1 MKEKKKIRIAIYSR
15 KSKYSDKGDS
25 VGNQIEIAKEY
36 IKMHF
41 PEDEYEVEIVIYED
55 EGFSGGSFD
64 RPQFKIFLE
73 DERANPYDIL
83 ICYRL
88 DRISRNIA
96 DFSALMN
103 ELNELETSFISIKE
117 QFDTKTPMG
126 RAMMYIAS
134 VFAQL
139 EREVIAERIRDNL
152 LELAKT
158 GTWLGGEAPLG
169 FVAERYKKVE
179 VCEQEN
185 DYIAKK
191 SKVASRLVEN
201 EEELKTI
208 LLIYSKFMELKS
220 LSKLVTYL
228 MNNDIKTRKGVYFG
242 ISALRKIL
250 TSPVYA
256 KNDED
261 TMEYFASQNI
271 YIYCEDDDR
280 NKYDG
285 KYGFLTYNKTSGYG
299 GKEKPMQEWIIAVG
313 LHKGI
318 IPGKE
323 WVAIQM
329 LIEKNADK
337 KYRAALSVKT
347 NTLATGLLRCKHCNS
362 LMRAKNMG
370 RAYKDGSINYRYC
383 CTLKEK
389 SRGHKCQSLNV
400 GNEIDNKILEI
411 LKTTFIPNTAV
422 YEELKKMAT
431 IKSTD
436 NSNSELEFLQNAYN
450 KNLEET
456 EKLIEKL
463 QYIDID
469 LMDMVNCKLRELKEQ
484 KQSLENQIANIK
496 SKGRIKDTSEM
507 QTAKDL
513 LKVIDSSFDIFHT
526 FDLKTKRD
534 IVGLFIEKMYGDGEN
549 IEIFLLNTKLEDSK
563 KKFFIPT
570 ISKTEKSFNNCLS
583 SDKVSKITKWYFI

>member
-41 PEDEYEVEIVIYED
+41 PEEEYDVEIVIYED
-55 EGFSGGSFD
+55 EGFSGGSFE

-73 DERANPYDIL
+73 DERKEPYDIL

-152 LELAKT
+152 LELSKT

-169 FVAERYKKVE
+169 FTAERYKKVE

-185 DYIAKK
+185 EYIAKK
-191 SKVASRLVEN
+191 NKVASKLVVN
-201 EEELKTI
+201 DEELKTV

-220 LSKLVTYL
+220 MSKLVTYL

-242 ISALRKIL
+242 INAIRKIL
-250 TSPVYA
+250 TNPVYA

-261 TMEYFASQNI
+261 TMEYFSSKNI

-285 KYGFLTYNKTSGYG
+285 KYGFLTYNKTSGYA
-299 GKEKPMQEWIIAVG
+299 GKEKPIQEWIIAIG

-318 IPGKE
+318 IDGKD
-323 WVAIQM
+323 WVAVQM

-411 LKTTFIPNTAV
+411 LKTTFVPNTEV

-431 IKSTD
+431 IKTTD

-456 EKLIEKL
+456 EKLVEKL

-496 SKGRIKDTSEM
+496 NRGRIKDTSEM

-513 LKVIDSSFDIFHT
+513 LKVIDNSFDIFHT

-534 IVGLFIEKMYGDGEN
+534 IVSLFIEKMYGDGEN
-549 IEIFLLNTKLEDSK
+549 IEIYLLNTKMNDSS

-570 ISKTEKSFNNCLS
+570 IAKTENSFNNCLS
-583 SDKVSKITKWYFI
+583 SDKMSKFKRSNRF